1 MPSFLWTQKQDIGA
15 SSRVSHGV
23 TYDAERNRVLL
34 FGGDPG
40 GRPLADTWS
49 WDGSLWTQLADT
61 GPLARRDLAMT
72 LAVGPDTDAS
82 GSSDKLVVLFGGAS
96 GSNLFADTWIWD
108 GTEWTQVADTGPAAR
123 SGHSLAYDSARNR

>member
-61 GPLARRDLAMT
+61 GPLARRDLASE
-72 LAVGPDTDAS
+72 L
-82 GSSDKLVVLFGGAS
+82 GGRP
-96 GSNLFADTWIWD
+96 G
-108 GTEWTQVADTGPAAR
+108 
-123 SGHSLAYDSARNR
+123 Y